1 MAINLT
7 SGERIDDLIKLTG
20 KSTENIAADLSIS
33 KATMSDI
40 INNVDKGYNYKYFV
54 SIAKYFNVST
64 DYLLCLTDS
73 KIPINNKD
81 GKSLRIS
88 CDYTGLSEM
97 AINHIT
103 SPPILN
109 TLIVNNLIGN
119 IQVPDIMMLF
129 DKKHSDVK
137 AKVFESTEFYEL
149 ISLLSYRAVKS
160 ELYALSVNQLLN
172 DLQGN
177 SYRLTKSEKAQINT
191 GQTVINT
198 LGNEIK
204 ALTLDI
210 EQKYQKFFN
219 DITENASSDINKFA
233 DMLNDEIS
241 KIEVI
246 DNA

>member
-1 MAINLT
+1 MAVKLT
-7 SGERIDDLIKLTG
+7 MGERIDDLIRASG
-20 KSTENIAADLSIS
+20 KSAETIAADLSIS

-73 KIPINNKD
+73 KIQINTND
-81 GKSLRIS
+81 GKSLRTS
-88 CDYTGLSEM
+88 CDYTGLSET

-103 SPPILN
+103 SPPIIN
-109 TLIVNNLIGN
+109 TLIVNNLIGS
-119 IQVPDIMMLF
+119 IQVTDLMMLF

-160 ELYALSVNQLLN
+160 EIYALSVNQQLN
-172 DLQGN
+172 DLQEN
-177 SYRLTKSEKAQINT
+177 SYRLTKSEKAQINA
-191 GQTVINT
+191 GQSAINT

-210 EQKYQKFFN
+210 EQKHQKFFN

-246 DNA
+246 DNE